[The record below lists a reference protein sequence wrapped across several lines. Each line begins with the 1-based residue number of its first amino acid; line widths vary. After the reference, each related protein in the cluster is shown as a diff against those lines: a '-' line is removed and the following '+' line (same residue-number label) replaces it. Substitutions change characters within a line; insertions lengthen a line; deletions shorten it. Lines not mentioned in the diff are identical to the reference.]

1 MGARMLDNL
10 AKVGVVQVA
19 LEGALGLGF
28 GLVLALLFSGE
39 ITALPM
45 LLALTAIA
53 RLLWT
58 GKPLA

>member
-1 MGARMLDNL
+1 MGERLLDNL

-28 GLVLALLFSGE
+28 GLVFALLSSGE
-39 ITALPM
+39 INALPTLM
-45 LLALTAIA
+45 ALAAIA